1 MLITE
6 SRLRRLVRAELIRS
20 SHLNEGL
27 FDSFWG
33 SEKPAE
39 VAQISQSDSWADIEK
54 QNPEEW
60 RQAEREVDDYVKEK
74 MELAAGFSEAWQ
86 SMPLSAKNIDWVLGR
101 GNAAQLEKMIG
112 FSLSSIEGH
121 PAASMTYQ
129 RLRNEMGRRES
140 TVNLIIP
147 IALKTPRKQQ
157 ENLNYTVIRAQGRN
171 YGVFHEFGPGLEFC
185 IRKTS
190 SKTSSDEWAFRD
202 PRKGSVLGDDPN
214 EAYWDLF
221 VSVPDAA
228 GSEGSWI
235 PAPMS

>member
-6 SRLRRLVRAELIRS
+6 SRLRRLVRDELIRS
-20 SHLNEGL
+20 SNLNEGF
-27 FDSFWG
+27 FDSFLG
-33 SEKPAE
+33 SEKPA
-39 VAQISQSDSWADIEK
+39 AQIAQSDSWSDIEK

-60 RQAEREVDDYVKEK
+60 QRAEREVDDYVKEK
-74 MELAAGFSEAWQ
+74 MDLAAGFSEAWQ

-129 RLRNEMGRRES
+129 RLRNEMGHRKS

-147 IALKTPRKQQ
+147 IALKGNPLKRQK
-157 ENLNYTVIRAQGRN
+157 NLNYTVIRAQGRN
-171 YGVFHEFGPGLEFC
+171 EDVFHDFGPGLEFG

-190 SKTSSDEWAFRD
+190 SKTSSDEWLFRD
-202 PRKGSVLGDDPN
+202 PRRGVSSNDPN